1 MSAVPPSPA
10 ERVALSREHLRQAM
24 HAAVAPHQPARDPVT
39 GAPQRVAWLDRLKA
53 IPGAAIAADAI
64 TQWWAKHPA
73 RVAVGV
79 ANHTADAMLRP
90 IAQRHPLALVFGAL
104 ALGAVFAW
112 SRPWRW
118 GLKPALFAGL
128 LPQLLLSAL
137 KAPAPPPDRKTG
149 AEWRG

>member
-1 MSAVPPSPA
+1 MSAVLPSPA

-39 GAPQRVAWLDRLKA
+39 GAPLVVPWLDRLKA
-53 IPGAAIAADAI
+53 IPGAAIAIDGI
-64 TQWWAKHPA
+64 TQWWARHPA

-79 ANHTADAMLRP
+79 ASHTADAMLRP

-104 ALGAVFAW
+104 AAGALLAW
-112 SRPWRW
+112 ARPWRW
-118 GLKPALFAGL
+118 ALKPALFAGL

-137 KAPAPPPDRKTG
+137 KAPAPPPDSR
-149 AEWRG
+149 